1 MSEGPKK
8 ALGMSGGSLLAF
20 GGGVYL
26 GYNSPGIEK
35 IEGWAQGKGW
45 GVTGIGVAYFASA
58 VGILYLKKYLKI
70 GGTGLIDLLFSFL
83 IGFLVG
89 LGAGVF
95 RPPEV

>member
-1 MSEGPKK
+1 MESPKK

-26 GYNSPGIEK
+26 GYQSPGIEK
-35 IEGWAQGKGW
+35 IEAWAGNKGW
-45 GVTGIGVAYFASA
+45 GMTGLGVAYFALA
-58 VGILYLKKYLKI
+58 IGVYYLKKYVGI
-70 GGTGLIDLLFSFL
+70 GGTGVVDLIFNFL

-95 RPPEV
+95 RPGE